1 MPVCCWGP
9 QCQAPGAT
17 GSHSCTECKKPYH
30 NLCANVGCPNA
41 ERENRR
47 TWCGNCVAG
56 TQRAVRQ
63 SSRAPADL
71 QSKRRRHEA
80 EAFDGPQQLTAA
92 AAAAAAAAS
101 ATVAAPTAA
110 ATNDLRYT
118 GEGLNRDQISQW
130 LAANIDLPSDS
141 SDDESEASTVGA
153 GPAAKRRRKRGEQ
166 IALREGEAKAVVQ
179 AAMELCS
186 RTSSARLEEIAAA
199 LDQAPVA
206 DITTFAEFQY
216 EMMDA
221 SYGVIGRH
229 RWGKHQLSLS
239 EAEQQPAYRDAVG
252 ALVAALP
259 FGSQRTRQCAIA
271 QLANQLKES
280 YGRRKIAALAQPSLY
295 VVNPASLTKLTSM
308 EAATVTYI
316 AGWLGFVMHRTA
328 NRQASDRHK
337 LQARLLLGLR
347 RDPVV
352 NAARQLVATTQLPGP
367 PVTAGLVGPPA
378 VAGGAAP
385 SQLLPPP
392 PPPSQAPL
400 PARQPTPPAAAAEA
414 PHVTTIDG
422 SPPGGSDAGSGSDS
436 GSDSDSGEAEMEE
449 TDTESESD
457 GEDSDEEVPP
467 LPAIPLQ
474 PIMRPKVGV
483 SRRHVLDFREFSEN
497 AMWDVIPAFEVFVR
511 FVEQCWAQMRYRAH
525 DLDIG
530 RCEMAITAA
539 PSVVTL
545 FNNAIG
551 HAFMWAGVD
560 AALVTE
566 LRHKAVSR
574 YINARIKGKLER
586 ERQHYKLY
594 KTTQMA
600 TRSAV
605 AGKKR

>member
-47 TWCGNCVAG
+47 TWCGNCVAS

-308 EAATVTYI
+308 EASTVTYI

-328 NRQASDRHK
+328 NREASDRQK

-347 RDPVV
+347 REPVV
-352 NAARQLVATTQLPGP
+352 NAAQPLRLL
-367 PVTAGLVGPPA
+367 TAGGGQPASQVGSA
-378 VAGGAAP
+378 VTGAVG
-385 SQLLPPP
+385 PPP
-392 PPPSQAPL
+392 PPPSL
-400 PARQPTPPAAAAEA
+400 EPTSPPPPPPQAAATA
-414 PHVTTIDG
+414 PHPTGIED
-422 SPPGGSDAGSGSDS
+422 SPTGSGAGTGNDS
-436 GSDSDSGEAEMEE
+436 GSESDSGEEVEMDE

-457 GEDSDEEVPP
+457 EGVEDSDEEVPP
-467 LPAIPLQ
+467 LPAAPPQLVL
-474 PIMRPKVGV
+474 RPNAGV
-483 SRRHVLDFREFSEN
+483 SRRHVLEFREFSDN
-497 AMWDVIPAFEVFVR
+497 AMWDVIPAFEAFVR
-511 FVEQCWAQMRYRAH
+511 YVEQCWAQMRYRAH

-530 RCEMAITAA
+530 RCEMAIAAA
-539 PSVVTL
+539 PPVVTL
-545 FNNAIG
+545 FNDVIG
-551 HAFMWAGVD
+551 LAWTWAGVD

-586 ERQHYKLY
+586 ERQHYKLN